1 MPAITLTDLSFS
13 YTAQPLLDSV
23 SFTVVNGERACLIGP
38 NGCGKTT
45 LLTLVTGD
53 LTPRR
58 GSAEITG
65 VEGGAPGLRRAPD
78 VLTMT
83 GTVGDY
89 LDAATAL
96 VRALSTQFDKV
107 NAALAQGPAPA
118 EERRLSREFDDL
130 LAQMEAAGVWSLDAR
145 IEETLAGLGLA
156 VLTGE
161 EGKAR
166 DLSTLSPGQRGRLE
180 LAATLLASPSVLVL
194 DEPTNHLDA
203 EASRYLSDV
212 LRAFDGPI
220 LFASHD
226 RAFID
231 ETATVL
237 LDLDTAPWQA
247 LLTATGQPPLDGVQ
261 RCAGG
266 YADYLERKAKARAG
280 HAELH
285 AAQQEEKKSIRAH
298 RRSAEDIKKG
308 GIRLK
313 EATPFQKKFFAD
325 RASKTMTRRTRND
338 DRKMEALESREVRK
352 PREYLLSMDLP
363 PVGPAK
369 GGVALAIRGA
379 AVPGRLAPL
388 TLDVRAGDHLLVTG
402 PNGAGKTTL
411 LKWIATG
418 SAPTA
423 ESSGTI
429 DLGGRLALVPQR
441 LPRIGDPGLDPETW
455 EKGIGEIGAGILHP
469 SMWHRSVAELSAGNQ
484 RRVQLALAVA
494 AAPEILIVDEPTN
507 YLDLDSIEALEKA
520 LAEWDGTLLVASHD
534 RWLLDHWAGERIELA
549 PVVRGSSERPA
560 PATRWRIIDFKDG
573 EL

>member
-1 MPAITLTDLSFS
+1 MPAITLTDLTFS
-13 YTAQPLLDSV
+13 YTAESLLDGV

-38 NGCGKTT
+38 NGCGKST
-45 LLTLVTGD
+45 LLALVTGD
-53 LTPRR
+53 LAPTR
-58 GSAEITG
+58 GTAEITG
-65 VEGGAPGLRRAPD
+65 VEGGAAGLRRAPD
-78 VLTMT
+78 VLAMT

-89 LDAATAL
+89 LDAATAP
-96 VRALSTQFDKV
+96 VRALSTRFDEV
-107 NAALAQGPAPA
+107 NAALAQGPAPT
-118 EERRLSREFDDL
+118 EERRLAREFDSL
-130 LAQMEAAGVWSLDAR
+130 LAHMEAADVWSLDAR
-145 IEETLAGLGLA
+145 IETTLAGLDLA
-156 VLTGE
+156 VLAGQ

-166 DLSTLSPGQRGRLE
+166 GLATLSPGQRGRLE

-203 EASRYLSDV
+203 EAAHYLSEL
-212 LRAFDGPI
+212 LRAFNGPI

-237 LDLDTAPWQA
+237 FDLDTAPWQA
-247 LLTATGQPPLDGVQ
+247 LLTATGQAPLAGVQ

-280 HAELH
+280 HAEFH

-308 GIRLK
+308 GVRLK
-313 EATPFQKKFFAD
+313 EATPFQRKFFAD

-363 PVGPAK
+363 PVGEAS
-369 GGVALAIRGA
+369 GAVAVAIRNA
-379 AVPGRLAPL
+379 AVPGRLARV
-388 TLDVRAGDHLLVTG
+388 TLDVCAGEHLLLTG
-402 PNGAGKTTL
+402 ANGAGKSTL
-411 LKWIATG
+411 LRWIATG
-418 SAPTA
+418 SAPTVD
-423 ESSGTI
+423 STGTV

-441 LPRIGDPGLDPETW
+441 LPQPGDPGLDAETW
-455 EKGIGEIGAGILHP
+455 ESGIGEIGAGILHP

-520 LAEWDGTLLVASHD
+520 LADWNGTLLIASHD
-534 RWLLDHWAGERIELA
+534 RWLLDHWTGERIEL
-549 PVVRGSSERPA
+549 EPA
-560 PATRWRIIDFKDG
+560 GG
-573 EL
+573 ELNPGCSDS

>member
-13 YTAQPLLDSV
+13 YTAEPLLDSV

-45 LLTLVTGD
+45 LLALVTGD
-53 LTPRR
+53 LTPGR

-65 VEGGAPGLRRAPD
+65 VEGGASGLRRAPD

-89 LDAATAL
+89 LDVATEPI
-96 VRALSTQFDKV
+96 RALSSRFDEV
-107 NAALAQGPAPA
+107 NAALATSPSPA
-118 EERRLSREFDDL
+118 EGRRLAREFDEL
-130 LAQMEAAGVWSLDAR
+130 LARMEAADVWSLDAR

-156 VLTGE
+156 VLAGE
-161 EGKAR
+161 DGKAR

-247 LLTATGQPPLDGVQ
+247 LLTATGGGVLPGVQ

-266 YADYLERKAKARAG
+266 YADYLERKAAARAE
-280 HAELH
+280 HLHLH
-285 AAQQEEKKSIRAH
+285 AAQQEEKKQIRAH

-352 PREYLLSMDLP
+352 PREYLLSMDLL

-388 TLDVRAGDHLLVTG
+388 TLDVRAGEHLLVTG

-418 SAPTA
+418 SAPTV

-429 DLGGRLALVPQR
+429 DLGGRIALVPQR
-441 LPRIGDPGLDPETW
+441 LPALGDPGLDPETW
-455 EKGIGEIGAGILHP
+455 EAGIGELGTGILHP
-469 SMWHRSVAELSAGNQ
+469 SMWHRPIAELSAGNQ

-494 AAPEILIVDEPTN
+494 ASPEILIVDEPTN
-507 YLDLDSIEALEKA
+507 YLDLDSIEALEGA
-520 LAEWDGTLLVASHD
+520 LADWNGTLLVASHD
-534 RWLLDHWAGERIELA
+534 RWLLDHWAGERIEL
-549 PVVRGSSERPA
+549 EPA
-560 PATRWRIIDFKDG
+560 R
-573 EL
+573 

>member
-13 YTAQPLLDSV
+13 YTAEPLLDSV

-45 LLTLVTGD
+45 LLALVTGD
-53 LTPRR
+53 LTPGR

-65 VEGGAPGLRRAPD
+65 VEGGASGLRRAPD

-89 LDAATAL
+89 LDVATEPI
-96 VRALSTQFDKV
+96 RALSSRFDEV
-107 NAALAQGPAPA
+107 NAALATSPSPA
-118 EERRLSREFDDL
+118 EGRRLAREFDEL
-130 LAQMEAAGVWSLDAR
+130 LARMEAADVWSLDAR

-156 VLTGE
+156 VLAGE
-161 EGKAR
+161 DGKAR

-247 LLTATGQPPLDGVQ
+247 LHTATGGGVLPGVQ

-266 YADYLERKAKARAG
+266 YADYLERKAAARAE
-280 HAELH
+280 HLHLH
-285 AAQQEEKKSIRAH
+285 AAQQEEKKQIRAH

-352 PREYLLSMDLP
+352 PREYLLSMDLL

-388 TLDVRAGDHLLVTG
+388 TLDVRAGEHLLVTG

-418 SAPTA
+418 SAPTV

-429 DLGGRLALVPQR
+429 DLGGRIALVPQR
-441 LPRIGDPGLDPETW
+441 LPALGDPGLDPETW
-455 EKGIGEIGAGILHP
+455 EAGIGELGTGILHP
-469 SMWHRSVAELSAGNQ
+469 SMWHRPIAELSAGNQ

-494 AAPEILIVDEPTN
+494 ASPEILIVDEPTN
-507 YLDLDSIEALEKA
+507 YLDLDSIEALEGA
-520 LAEWDGTLLVASHD
+520 LADWNGTLLVASHD
-534 RWLLDHWAGERIELA
+534 RWLLDHWAGERIEL
-549 PVVRGSSERPA
+549 EPA
-560 PATRWRIIDFKDG
+560 R
-573 EL
+573 